1 MGSEMAIIL
10 GLKVLSDIAMMITMG
25 MPKTEGMDDNQKLAV
40 LKTQQETTAKLVAD
54 LMAMA
59 AK

>member
-1 MGSEMAIIL
+1 
-10 GLKVLSDIAMMITMG
+10 
-25 MPKTEGMDDNQKLAV
+25 MDDNQKLAV
-40 LKTQQETTAKLVAD
+40 LKTQQDTTAKLVAD